1 MLAGILEKLP
11 TAACP
16 DLLVGMETMDDAG
29 VIRLTD
35 DMALVQTVDFFY
47 PVVNDARTFGRIV
60 AANSLSDLWAMGAQ
74 ALTAMNL
81 LSYPPGQ
88 IDTDVI
94 EQLLTG
100 ASEKLL
106 EAGVVL
112 VGGHTMEQET
122 LVYGMSV
129 SGLVH
134 PDSVFTNSRA
144 RVGDVLVLTKPL
156 GTGVY
161 ANAHKADGLTLE
173 QYQAFAT
180 SMERLNLYA
189 AEVLKHFDVSAVTD
203 VTGFGLLGHALP
215 MAQHGEVTLTIE
227 AEQVPHFDEIYP
239 LMERYN
245 ARGVCKCNTYIEPY
259 TRFGSDVSEAT
270 QSLLQ
275 EAQTSGGLLFLIQA
289 DQARDICDA
298 IRQGGD
304 VYTRIIGRATE
315 LQRNAQGH
323 TCFLNITA

>member
-11 TAACP
+11 AMPCP

-29 VIRLTD
+29 VLRLTD

-47 PVVNDARTFGRIV
+47 PVVNDARAFGRIV
-60 AANSLSDLWAMGAQ
+60 AANSLSDLWAMGAR

-81 LSYPPGQ
+81 LSYPAGKIEP
-88 IDTDVI
+88 DVI

-100 ASEKLL
+100 ASEKLV

-112 VGGHTMEQET
+112 VGGHTMEQESM
-122 LVYGMSV
+122 VYGMSV

-134 PDSVFTNSRA
+134 PDSVTTNSRA

-161 ANAHKADGLTLE
+161 ANAHKADGLTPE
-173 QYQAFAT
+173 QYRSFVD

-189 AEVLKHFDVSAVTD
+189 AGVLTRFDVSAVTD

-215 MAQHGEVTLTIE
+215 MAQHANITLRIQ
-227 AEQVPHFDEIYP
+227 AGQVPHFDQIES

-245 ARGVCKCNTYIEPY
+245 PRGVCKCNVYIKPHTTFADEVTDS
-259 TRFGSDVSEAT
+259 TR
-270 QSLLQ
+270 SLLQ
-275 EAQTSGGLLFLIQA
+275 EAQTSGGLMFLVHP
-289 DQARDICDA
+289 DQAETVCQE
-298 IRQGGD
+298 IRQAGD
-304 VYTRIIGRATE
+304 VDTTIIGRAMDLE
-315 LQRNAQGH
+315 RDAQGQPIY
-323 TCFLNITA
+323 LEVIA